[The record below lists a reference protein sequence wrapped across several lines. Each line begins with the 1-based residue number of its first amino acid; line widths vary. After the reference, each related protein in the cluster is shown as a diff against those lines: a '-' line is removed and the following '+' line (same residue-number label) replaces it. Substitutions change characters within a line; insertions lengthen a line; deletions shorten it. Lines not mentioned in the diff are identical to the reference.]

1 MHNPTIYIILRQ
13 SYKQEISTILFIAA
27 EKHVELFKFCIRHN
41 NMFSSEALYA
51 LENYWD
57 FEQNYKLSAFKAVS
71 IMNSFVRIHAYKKL
85 TFFFF
90 PLGTKHFRP
99 QCQNSRS
106 HQVIYDT
113 IKEHVAWSRMSYI
126 KKKNKPTYETE

>member
-41 NMFSSEALYA
+41 NTFSSEALYA

-90 PLGTKHFRP
+90 PLELNTSGPNVRIQEATKSFTTRLK
-99 QCQNSRS
+99 N
-106 HQVIYDT
+106 
-113 IKEHVAWSRMSYI
+113 VAWSRMSYI
-126 KKKNKPTYETE
+126 KKKQTHL

>member
-41 NMFSSEALYA
+41 NTFSSEALYA

-85 TFFFF
+85 TFFFS

-99 QCQNSRS
+99 QFQNSRS
-106 HQVIYDT
+106 HQVIYDK
-113 IKEHVAWSRMSYI
+113 IKEHVAWPRMSYI
-126 KKKNKPTYETE
+126 KQKKNQTHL

>member
-41 NMFSSEALYA
+41 NTFSSEALYA

-90 PLGTKHFRP
+90 PLELNTSGPNFRIQEATKSF
-99 QCQNSRS
+99 
-106 HQVIYDT
+106 T
-113 IKEHVAWSRMSYI
+113 
-126 KKKNKPTYETE
+126 T

>member
-1 MHNPTIYIILRQ
+1 
-13 SYKQEISTILFIAA
+13 
-27 EKHVELFKFCIRHN
+27 
-41 NMFSSEALYA
+41 MFSSEALYA

-99 QCQNSRS
+99 QFQNSRS
-106 HQVIYDT
+106 HQVIYDM

-126 KKKNKPTYETE
+126 KKKKQTHL

>member
-41 NMFSSEALYA
+41 NTFSSEALYA

-85 TFFFF
+85 FFFS
-90 PLGTKHFRP
+90 PLELNTSGPNVRIQEATKSFMTRLK
-99 QCQNSRS
+99 N
-106 HQVIYDT
+106 
-113 IKEHVAWSRMSYI
+113 VAWSRMSYI
-126 KKKNKPTYETE
+126 KKKQTHL

>member
-1 MHNPTIYIILRQ
+1 
-13 SYKQEISTILFIAA
+13 
-27 EKHVELFKFCIRHN
+27 
-41 NMFSSEALYA
+41 MFSSEALYA

-99 QCQNSRS
+99 QFQNSRS

-113 IKEHVAWSRMSYI
+113 IKERGLVKNVIHQ
-126 KKKNKPTYETE
+126 KKKQTHL